1 MKIKQGEERVMYQFP
16 AHMSAGQAAWEYM
29 RVVGEAKT
37 ERRYN
42 QLKFLL
48 EHGWAVILPRS
59 AAEQLKAEH
68 GGTIY
73 TRRPAE
79 KGHLAMQERGGA
91 A

>member
-1 MKIKQGEERVMYQFP
+1 MKIKQGEERVLYQVP
-16 AHMSAGQAAWEYM
+16 AHMSAGEAAREYM

-48 EHGWAVILPRS
+48 EHGWSVILPRS
-59 AAEQLKAEH
+59 AAEKLKAEH

-73 TRRPAE
+73 TRRPDE

>member
-1 MKIKQGEERVMYQFP
+1 MKIKPGEERVMYQFP
-16 AHMSAGQAAWEYM
+16 AHMNAGEAAWEYM

-48 EHGWAVILPRS
+48 EHGWAVNLPRS

-73 TRRPAE
+73 TRRPDE

>member
-1 MKIKQGEERVMYQFP
+1 MKIKQGEDRVMYQFP
-16 AHMSAGQAAWEYM
+16 AHMSAGEAAWAYM

-48 EHGWAVILPRS
+48 EHGWAVHLPRS
-59 AAEQLKAEH
+59 AAEQLQAEH
-68 GGTIY
+68 GGTLY
-73 TRRPAE
+73 RRNDNGA
-79 KGHLAMQERGGA
+79 GHITIHGKGGA

>member
-1 MKIKQGEERVMYQFP
+1 
-16 AHMSAGQAAWEYM
+16 M

-73 TRRPAE
+73 TRRPDK
-79 KGHLAMQERGGA
+79 KGHLTMQERGGA

>member
-16 AHMSAGQAAWEYM
+16 AHMSAGEAAWAYM

-48 EHGWAVILPRS
+48 ENGWAVYLPRS
-59 AAEQLKAEH
+59 AAEQLKAEN

-73 TRRPAE
+73 TRRPDE

>member
-16 AHMSAGQAAWEYM
+16 AHMSAGEAAWEYM

-37 ERRYN
+37 EHRYN

-48 EHGWAVILPRS
+48 EHGWSVILPRS

-73 TRRPAE
+73 TRRPDE

>member
-16 AHMSAGQAAWEYM
+16 AHMSAGEAAGEYM
-29 RVVGEAKT
+29 RVVGESKT

-73 TRRPAE
+73 TRRPDE

>member
-16 AHMSAGQAAWEYM
+16 AHMNA
-29 RVVGEAKT
+29 GEAKT

-48 EHGWAVILPRS
+48 EHGWSVILPRS

>member
-1 MKIKQGEERVMYQFP
+1 MKIKQGKERIMYQFP

-48 EHGWAVILPRS
+48 EHGWAVYLPRLV
-59 AAEQLKAEH
+59 AEQLQAEH
-68 GGTIY
+68 GGALYRRNDNGAGHITIHG
-73 TRRPAE
+73 
-79 KGHLAMQERGGA
+79 KGGTA
-91 A
+91 

>member
-16 AHMSAGQAAWEYM
+16 AHMSAGEAAWEYM

-68 GGTIY
+68 GGAIY
-73 TRRPAE
+73 TRRPDK
-79 KGHLAMQERGGA
+79 KGHLTMQERGGA

>member
-1 MKIKQGEERVMYQFP
+1 MKIKQGEERVMYKFP
-16 AHMSAGQAAWEYM
+16 VHMIAGEAAWEYM
-29 RVVGEAKT
+29 RAVGEART

-48 EHGWAVILPRS
+48 EHGWSIIMPLS
-59 AAEQLKAEH
+59 AAEKLKAEH

-73 TRRPAE
+73 TRRPDE
-79 KGHLAMQERGGA
+79 KGHLTMQERGGA

>member
-16 AHMSAGQAAWEYM
+16 AHMNAGEAAWAYM

-48 EHGWAVILPRS
+48 EHGWAVYLPRS
-59 AAEQLKAEH
+59 AAEQLQAEN

-73 TRRPAE
+73 TRRPDE